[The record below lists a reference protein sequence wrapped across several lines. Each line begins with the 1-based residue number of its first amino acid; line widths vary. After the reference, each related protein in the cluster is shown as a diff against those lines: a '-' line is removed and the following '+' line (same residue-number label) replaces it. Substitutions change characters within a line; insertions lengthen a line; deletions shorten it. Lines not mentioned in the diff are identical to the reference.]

1 MVRRALQHR
10 TDDSTAKGS
19 EDAAGG
25 HFWAPSRFRSLAP
38 VAAAL
43 AVVAGVAG
51 SAGGLGAG
59 KAHLRP
65 GPASDVFTIALTL
78 VVLAVAACVV
88 VCLRTLPTPSRFG
101 SSSKGRRRNTLAE
114 RLMALAVLAAFV
126 GLGVLLLTR
135 RSHAVHHI
143 TLAAVGRSSTRLT
156 VSNIRFSAPAAG
168 LTILL
173 VVAVAGVTIGLPAWR
188 HHRWARAR
196 GPLHPMTKPS
206 SGEGLSDGVYGAI
219 SAAVAG
225 VNVANPEDEP
235 DPRRAIVAAYL
246 AMTQAA
252 ARCGARR
259 EPNETASEYLQR
271 LLGIA
276 GAPARPALQLTGMF
290 ERARYSTEPIG
301 EDARSVA
308 ISSLRAIRAGI
319 GSAG

>member
-1 MVRRALQHR
+1 
-10 TDDSTAKGS
+10 
-19 EDAAGG
+19 
-25 HFWAPSRFRSLAP
+25 
-38 VAAAL
+38 
-43 AVVAGVAG
+43 
-51 SAGGLGAG
+51 
-59 KAHLRP
+59 
-65 GPASDVFTIALTL
+65 
-78 VVLAVAACVV
+78 
-88 VCLRTLPTPSRFG
+88 
-101 SSSKGRRRNTLAE
+101 
-114 RLMALAVLAAFV
+114 
-126 GLGVLLLTR
+126 
-135 RSHAVHHI
+135 
-143 TLAAVGRSSTRLT
+143 
-156 VSNIRFSAPAAG
+156 
-168 LTILL
+168 
-173 VVAVAGVTIGLPAWR
+173 
-188 HHRWARAR
+188 
-196 GPLHPMTKPS
+196 MTKPS

-252 ARCGARR
+252 ARCGVRR
-259 EPNETASEYLQR
+259 EPNETASEYLQL